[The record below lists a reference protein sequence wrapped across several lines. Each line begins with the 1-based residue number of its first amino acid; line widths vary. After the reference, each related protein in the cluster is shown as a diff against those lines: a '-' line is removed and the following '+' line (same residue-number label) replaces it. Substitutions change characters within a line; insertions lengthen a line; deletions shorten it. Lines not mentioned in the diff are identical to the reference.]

1 MIDDPLVTVKSSEAD
16 LPNDVWQ
23 LKHMVLTL
31 LGQIDDLQGQLLY
44 LKKQMYGTKSEKY
57 NARQLLM
64 FQDIY
69 NELQAKLQTQQ
80 PNPSRSRCS
89 RANANHQGRK
99 PLPADLPRDTIEVEP
114 PEIEKLCPDCHQPK
128 QRMGEEVTEK
138 LDFIPASF
146 RVQRIVRP
154 KYACKHC
161 QSNVSIAELP
171 PMAIDK
177 GIPAEGLLAHV
188 ITSKYADHQP
198 LNRLEGILKRHG
210 VDITVS
216 TMCDWVARCTDLL
229 IPLVERSRQKI
240 LASPKVH
247 CDATVVPVKSKKRKG
262 ATYNGYLWAYI
273 GTGDDVYFD
282 FTPSQSRDGP
292 NAFFQDYTGYVQ
304 VDAHSSFN
312 DLFRDGSAITE
323 VGCHAHARRKFD
335 QAMEHDPIRSSQALS
350 IWQSLYQIEKQAKA
364 ENLSPEALLEIR
376 HEKSIPLL
384 EQLHNCLIAWQPQV
398 LPKTPIG
405 KAVTYAMNQWEA
417 LKRYTQD
424 PILSIDNNLAERT
437 LRTVALGR
445 KNWLFAGSENG
456 AKRAAVIYSL
466 VASCKLCGHD
476 PYAYLRDVL
485 TKISTHPY
493 NRIDELVPSH
503 WTKPKPD

>member
-1 MIDDPLVTVKSSEAD
+1 MTEDLLVTSQSSEAD
-16 LPNDVWQ
+16 LPDDARQ
-23 LKHMVLTL
+23 LKQMVLML

-44 LKKQMYGTKSEKY
+44 LKKQMFGKKSEKY
-57 NARQLLM
+57 NRHQLLM
-64 FQDIY
+64 FQDLY
-69 NELQAKLQTQQ
+69 NELQGKLQTEQ
-80 PNPSRSRCS
+80 PKPPKRKRT

-99 PLPADLPRDTIEVEP
+99 PLPEDLPRDTV
-114 PEIEKLCPDCHQPK
+114 EIEPSDAEKICPDCRQPK

-138 LDFIPASF
+138 LDYIPASF

-161 QSNVSIAELP
+161 QNNVAIAELP

-188 ITSKYADHQP
+188 ITSKYADHLP
-198 LNRLEGILKRHG
+198 LNRLEGIAQRHG
-210 VDITVS
+210 IDITVS
-216 TMCDWVARCTDLL
+216 TMCDWVARCADLL
-229 IPLVERSRQKI
+229 APLIARSRDKI

-247 CDATVVPVKSKKRKG
+247 CDATVVPVKSRKRKG
-262 ATYNGYLWAYI
+262 STYNGYLWAYI
-273 GTGDDVYFD
+273 GTGHDVVFD

-292 NAFFQDYTGYVQ
+292 NAFFENYAGYVQ

-312 DLFRDGSAITE
+312 DLFQDSTNMTE

-335 QAMEHDPIRSSQALS
+335 QAMEHDPVRASQALS
-350 IWQSLYQIEKQAKA
+350 LWQSLYQIEKQAKA
-364 ENLSPEALLEIR
+364 EDVSPEALLEVR
-376 HEKSIPLL
+376 QEKAIPLL
-384 EQLHNCLIAWQPQV
+384 EQLHECLMAWQPQV

-405 KAVTYAMNQWEA
+405 KAVTYSMNQWEA

-437 LRTVALGR
+437 LRMVALGR

-476 PYAYLRDVL
+476 PYAYFRDVL
-485 TKISTHPY
+485 TKISTHPAHQ
-493 NRIDELVPSH
+493 IDELLPSL
-503 WTKPKPD
+503 WTKPTSD